1 MDNAI
6 FDTSSIV
13 IVIGFLAVLLI
24 ARQIIVSKAGDLR
37 QRILPADSSIKL
49 RETQRIDR
57 TTQLS
62 LFQLDGQSVA
72 IVHGPG
78 KAATMVLLQPN
89 GPSGE

>member
-13 IVIGFLAVLLI
+13 IVVVFLVVLLI
-24 ARQIIVSKAGDLR
+24 ARQIIVSKAGVLR
-37 QRILPADSSIKL
+37 QRILPGESSIKL

-72 IVHGPG
+72 IIHGQG
-78 KAATMVLLQPN
+78 KVASMLLLQPHR
-89 GPSGE
+89 PSDE

>member
-6 FDTSSIV
+6 FDTSSIL
-13 IVIGFLAVLLI
+13 IVVVFLAVLLV
-24 ARQIIVSKAGDLR
+24 ARQIIVSKADVLR
-37 QRILPADSSIKL
+37 QRILPGDSAIKL

-72 IVHGPG
+72 VIHGPG
-78 KAATMVLLQPN
+78 KAATMLLLQPN
-89 GPSGE
+89 GPSNE

>member
-6 FDTSSIV
+6 FDISSIL
-13 IVIGFLAVLLI
+13 IVVVFLAVLLV
-24 ARQIIVSKAGDLR
+24 ARQIIVSKAGVLR

-72 IVHGPG
+72 VIHGPG
-78 KAATMVLLQPN
+78 KPATMLLLQPN
-89 GPSGE
+89 GASNE

>member
-1 MDNAI
+1 MV
-6 FDTSSIV
+6 IV
-13 IVIGFLAVLLI
+13 IVLLAVLLI
-24 ARQIIVSKAGDLR
+24 AIQIIMYKAGDLR

>member
-6 FDTSSIV
+6 FDTSSIL
-13 IVIGFLAVLLI
+13 IVVVFLAVLLV
-24 ARQIIVSKAGDLR
+24 ARQIIVSKAGVLR

-72 IVHGPG
+72 VIHGPG
-78 KAATMVLLQPN
+78 KAATILLLQPN
-89 GPSGE
+89 DPSNE

>member
-6 FDTSSIV
+6 FDTSSIL
-13 IVIGFLAVLLI
+13 IVVVFLAVLLV
-24 ARQIIVSKAGDLR
+24 ARQIIVSKAGALR

-72 IVHGPG
+72 VIHGPG
-78 KAATMVLLQPN
+78 KAATMLLLQP
-89 GPSGE
+89 SGSSNE